1 MIKYFLLLVLVQF
14 KFAFVLAADR
24 PNILWITSEDNDYGW
39 LGCYGNKQ
47 AQTPNL
53 DELAK
58 YGVLFKHAYSNSPVC
73 AVARSTIINGS
84 YAVTQGTQHMRS
96 RHAIAAKYKPYTSY
110 LRENGYYCTNRS
122 KTDFNFSGNDKS
134 VWDDCSGKAHYKN
147 RPEGAPFFSIIN
159 LTVSHES
166 SLFEHK
172 IKNSRKRG
180 IIPKTPR
187 IKPSDVELRP
197 YLPDLLEIRNDI
209 AIYHDVI
216 TALDTQVG
224 AILDELKKSGLA
236 EDTIIFY
243 YGDHGG
249 ITPRGKRYLKDS
261 GTHIPMLVHVPDRWQ
276 HLSKYRPGER
286 VEEMV
291 AFVDLAPTLLSLIG
305 LEKPDQ
311 MQGRP
316 FLGTKRVAPKDD
328 DLVFLYADRFDE
340 IYGMRRGLVS
350 EKGRWKYIRRF
361 TPQLSAAPYSSYQ
374 FGQAAWRSWRQAWQ
388 DGKLSDKDKKIWE
401 PNQPVEEL
409 FDLKSD
415 PWEVKNLA
423 ADPAQAERLKS
434 MRDHLKK
441 KMIETIDTGVIPEPM
456 FAELSPGV
464 PISEYLGKRPDE
476 LKSYVDLA
484 FIATERDPKN
494 LELLMS
500 KLNSASPIARYWAS
514 QGLLLLGSEASKSE
528 PELSKSLKDTSSAV
542 RISSAHALVI
552 MAKKEIAAE
561 ALIAELSK
569 KSNQYA
575 HLYAINTI
583 MQCKLSDKIPDAWIK
598 TALKDKQ
605 AKSYV
610 KRLAE
615 QLKNARK

>member
-1 MIKYFLLLVLVQF
+1 MVKYFLLLVLVHF
-14 KFAFVLAADR
+14 KFAFISAAEQ

-39 LGCYGNKQ
+39 LGCYGNEQ

-58 YGVLFKHAYSNSPVC
+58 HGVLFKHAYSNSPVC

-96 RHAIAAKYKPYTSY
+96 RHVIADKYKPYTSY

-122 KTDFNFSGNDKS
+122 KTDFNFAGNDKS
-134 VWDDCSGKAHYKN
+134 VWDDCSGKAHYEN

-166 SLFEHK
+166 SLFERK
-172 IKNSRKRG
+172 IKNNRKRG
-180 IIPKTPR
+180 IIPKTTR

-197 YLPDLLEIRNDI
+197 YLPDLPEIRNDI

-216 TALDTQVG
+216 TALDTQIG
-224 AILDELKKSGLA
+224 KILSELKKSGLA

-249 ITPRGKRYLKDS
+249 VTPRGKRYLKDS
-261 GTHIPMLVHVPDRWQ
+261 GTHIPMLVHVPEKWQ
-276 HLSKYRPGER
+276 QLSKFKSGER

-291 AFVDLAPTLLSLIG
+291 SFVDLAPTLLSLIG
-305 LEKPDQ
+305 LDKPDQ
-311 MQGRP
+311 MQGRA
-316 FLGTKRVAPKDD
+316 FMGKKRVAPKDD

-350 EKGRWKYIRRF
+350 EQGRWKYIRRF
-361 TPQLSAAPYSSYQ
+361 TPHLSAAPYSSYQ
-374 FGQAAWRSWRQAWQ
+374 YGQAGWRSWKQAWQ
-388 DGKLSDKDKKIWE
+388 DGTLTDKDKKIWQ

-423 ADPAQAERLKS
+423 ADPAYAEQLKS
-434 MRDHLKK
+434 MRELLKE
-441 KMIETIDTGVIPEPM
+441 KMVETKDAGIIPEPM
-456 FAELSPGV
+456 FAELSPDT
-464 PISEYLGKRPDE
+464 PISEYLGKRSDE

-484 FIATERDPKN
+484 FIATARDPKN
-494 LELLMS
+494 LALLIS
-500 KLNSASPIARYWAS
+500 KLESDSPIARYWAS
-514 QGLLLLGSEASKSE
+514 QGLLLLGDEAAKSE
-528 PELSKSLKDTSSAV
+528 PELIKSLKDTSSAV
-542 RISSAHALVI
+542 RVSSAHALLI
-552 MAKKEIAAE
+552 MGKKEIAAE
-561 ALIAELSK
+561 ALISELGK
-569 KSNQYA
+569 KLNQYA
-575 HLYAINTI
+575 YVYAINTI
-583 MQCKLSDKIPDAWIK
+583 MQCNLSDKISDAWIK

-615 QLKNARK
+615 QLKSARK